1 MDDKDQDQSA
11 TDTAHRHGWEH
22 SGWGRGWRRGWDSTG
37 RTRRR
42 DRNWCALWSRYWR
55 SKKADENTNTEGEVR
70 GCTSK
75 KEDLN
80 DKAINQ
86 DENEAGH
93 RPQSYQE
100 DAGQKA
106 EPESPSNLDCTPERN

>member
-1 MDDKDQDQSA
+1 VGPRLEPWLGLRWRGLS
-11 TDTAHRHGWEH
+11 RH
-22 SGWGRGWRRGWDSTG
+22 
-37 RTRRR
+37 
-42 DRNWCALWSRYWR
+42 RNWCDLWSRYWR
-55 SKKADENTNTEGEVR
+55 SKEADENTNTEGDVG
-70 GCTSK
+70 GCARK
-75 KEDLN
+75 KEDLD

-106 EPESPSNLDCTPERN
+106 EPESPSNLDCTPDYIQGRTKVVSLTVAARSV